1 MLPEIKILLDHIE
14 RKVDWGDAATWQN
27 RDFETLSGRI
37 LEETGVS
44 LSASTLKRVWGRV
57 QYEHEPSAVT
67 LDTLARFAGFENNRD
82 FLRRI
87 PRDSNQPET
96 SAARG
101 KKNLRLILII
111 AAALVILGIAA
122 IFAFKR
128 APLNPNQYRLQARKI
143 SVGIPNSVL
152 FTYDATASPTDSVF
166 IQQSWHPEQREW
178 VSRSEHQHTSIY
190 YKPGYFLAKLIV
202 KDVIVQEYPLLIT
215 SQGWLGMI
223 DTKPVP
229 IYLKPEEFL
238 NKDLLGT
245 PRVRLDQGKPERVRF
260 YNVGNFEPVPVKNL
274 GFRAEVKNTYGEG
287 AGACMK
293 TLIYLITDD
302 GHGTIL
308 FPLSA
313 KGCVSDLDVYAVD
326 KGVSGKD
333 ADLSGFG
340 VDTGWNRVECTSR
353 NNQLDFAING
363 RSGYS
368 FPLPKQD
375 VHVVGIEFIFEG
387 TGYVK
392 DILLDSAGKPVFSA
406 F

>member
-27 RDFETLSGRI
+27 RDFEALSGRI
-37 LEETGVS
+37 LENTGVS

-67 LDTLARFAGFENNRD
+67 LDTLARFAGFENYRT
-82 FLRRI
+82 FRQRQPA
-87 PRDSNQPET
+87 PR
-96 SAARG
+96 A
-101 KKNLRLILII
+101 KKPLKLILTI
-111 AAALVILGIAA
+111 AAALVILGIAG

-128 APLNPNQYRLQARKI
+128 APLNPSQYHISARKI
-143 SVGIPNSVL
+143 SEGIPNSVL

-166 IQQSWHPEQREW
+166 IQQSWHPDQREW

-190 YKPGYFLAKLIV
+190 YKPGFFLAKLVIR
-202 KDVIVQEYPLLIT
+202 DVIVQEFPLQINT
-215 SQGWLGMI
+215 QGWLGMI
-223 DTKPVP
+223 DTKPMP

-238 NKDLLGT
+238 SKDSLGT
-245 PRVRLDQGKPERVRF
+245 PKVHLNQGQPERVRY

-274 GFRAEVKNTYGEG
+274 DFRAKVKNAYGEG
-287 AGACMK
+287 AAACRK

-313 KGCVSDLDVYAVD
+313 KGCVSDLEVDAVD
-326 KGVSGKD
+326 KGVSGRD
-333 ADLSGFG
+333 ADLSAFG
-340 VDTGWNRVECTSR
+340 VDTGWTLVECRSK
-353 NNQLDFAING
+353 NNRLDFAING
-363 RSGYS
+363 QSGYS
-368 FPLPKQD
+368 FALPQRD

-392 DILLDSAGKPVFSA
+392 GIQIENDGKPAFSA